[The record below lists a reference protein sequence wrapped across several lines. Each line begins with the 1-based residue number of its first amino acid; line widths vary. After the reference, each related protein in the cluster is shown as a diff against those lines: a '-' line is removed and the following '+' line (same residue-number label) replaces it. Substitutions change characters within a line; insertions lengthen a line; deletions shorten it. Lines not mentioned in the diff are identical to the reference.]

1 MRLGEEMRRPPSVL
15 GCIVATAI
23 ATTVLSGCGQSN
35 LSSVLAPSPAQV
47 ASYINEQRTAA
58 EAVKGMTPREY
69 LSASI
74 VYSNQR
80 CKEFFISLSESQRD
94 SRLIDKVLQVAQA
107 AGTSLFPVYE
117 ISRRSQAMFTAMVG
131 GAAVI
136 NEGVREIYAFGPYA
150 TELNSR
156 VTEAQ
161 NVYLSAQ
168 STRDAVTIISNYS
181 SRELRGQ
188 LQTSL
193 SGNVYAPVPSVDFVV
208 TIDGVTRDEAMLL
221 ARYIAQGYA
230 YQCSVP
236 NIQNLIRSS
245 IATARIENI
254 AADTK
259 GGMTQA
265 VPSAVSGDG
274 SRRSPR

>member
-1 MRLGEEMRRPPSVL
+1 MRRTSA
-15 GCIVATAI
+15 VASCAVAAVMTI
-23 ATTVLSGCGQSN
+23 ISSGCGQSN

-47 ASYINEQRTAA
+47 AGYINEQRTAA

-80 CKEFFISLSESQRD
+80 CKEFFIALSESQRD

-117 ISRRSQAMFTAMVG
+117 ISRRSQAMFTAFVG
-131 GAAVI
+131 GASVI
-136 NEGVREIYAFGPYA
+136 NDGVREIYAFGPYA

-168 STRDAVTIISNYS
+168 STRDAVKIISNYS

-193 SGNVYAPVPSVDFVV
+193 SGNVYAPLPAVDFVV
-208 TIDGVTRDEAMLL
+208 SIEGITRDEAMLL

-236 NIQNLIRSS
+236 SIQNLIRSS
-245 IATARIENI
+245 IATARIENV
-254 AADTK
+254 AGDKT
-259 GGMTQA
+259 GGLTQA
-265 VPSAVSGDG
+265 VPSAVTNDG
-274 SRRSPR
+274 IRRSPR